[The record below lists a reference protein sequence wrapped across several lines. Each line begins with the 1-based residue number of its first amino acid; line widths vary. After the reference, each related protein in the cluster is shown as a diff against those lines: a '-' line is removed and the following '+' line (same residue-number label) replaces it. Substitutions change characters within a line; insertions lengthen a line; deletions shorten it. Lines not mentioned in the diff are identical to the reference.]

1 MFPFHRSDIRGI
13 VTTLLHSNVADV
25 NSTVSER
32 DLRTSLHL
40 AAAMGNLPVAQILI
54 WVKSLIH
61 NALLSVVDFLNFIDF
76 FEFLFTHSEPCE
88 SPAIGP

>member
-1 MFPFHRSDIRGI
+1 MIQLAKNKIYFDFRSDIRGI

-54 WVKSLIH
+54 WVKSLFDI
-61 NALLSVVDFLNFIDF
+61 AYCCS
-76 FEFLFTHSEPCE
+76 SC
-88 SPAIGP
+88 